1 MDSKVKL
8 VLAALIII
16 ALGIAIQ
23 SYYHE
28 VEDFL
33 LYASPVYRG
42 FAIFALCLI
51 GALTVIVPVPYTAVI
66 LTLAASVPEMN
77 LLEVALW
84 GGFGSGLG
92 EVVGWVLGKYLG
104 ESIGSSRYRS
114 RLKAISLV
122 MSRHKFLIPVIV
134 FLFALT
140 PLPDD
145 ALFIILGAI
154 NYRLV
159 YALASGIAGK
169 ITMLY
174 VIGLFGKLVGEFTP
188 DWFSSV
194 LAIVLVLL
202 FLALVEFVDWEK
214 LAEKYLPRREGESLS
229 PSMDKSS

>member
-1 MDSKVKL
+1 MV
-8 VLAALIII
+8 I

-23 SYYHE
+23 SYYGE
-28 VEDFL
+28 VEKFL

-51 GALTVIVPVPYTAVI
+51 GALTVIIPVPYTAVI
-66 LTLAASVPEMN
+66 LTLAASVPEIN

-92 EVVGWVLGKYLG
+92 EVVGWFLGKYLG

-114 RLKAISLV
+114 RLKVISMI
-122 MSRHKFLIPVIV
+122 MSKHRLLIPIIV

-145 ALFIILGAI
+145 ALFIILGTV
-154 NYRLV
+154 NYRLI

-169 ITMLY
+169 IAMLY
-174 VIGLFGKLVGEFTP
+174 IIGLFGKLVGEYTP

-194 LAIVLVLL
+194 LAVALVLL

-214 LAEKYLPRREGESLS
+214 LAEKYLPGERGKFK
-229 PSMDKSS
+229 PSDG

>member
-1 MDSKVKL
+1 LDSKVKL
-8 VLAALIII
+8 VLAALMVI

-23 SYYHE
+23 SYYGE
-28 VEDFL
+28 VEKFL

-51 GALTVIVPVPYTAVI
+51 GALTVIIPVPYTAVI
-66 LTLAASVPEMN
+66 LTLAASVPEIN

-92 EVVGWVLGKYLG
+92 EVVGWFLGKYLG

-114 RLKAISLV
+114 RLKVISMI
-122 MSRHKFLIPVIV
+122 MSKHRLLIPIIV

-145 ALFIILGAI
+145 ALFIILGTV
-154 NYRLV
+154 NYRLI

-169 ITMLY
+169 IAMLY
-174 VIGLFGKLVGEFTP
+174 IIGLFGKLVGEYTP

-194 LAIVLVLL
+194 LAVALVLL

-214 LAEKYLPRREGESLS
+214 LAEKYLPGERGKFK
-229 PSMDKSS
+229 PSDG

>member
-8 VLAALIII
+8 TLATLIVV
-16 ALGIAIQ
+16 ALGIAVQ
-23 SYYHE
+23 AYYGE
-28 VEDFL
+28 VEKFL

-42 FAIFALCLI
+42 FIVFALCFI

-66 LTLAASVPEMN
+66 LTLAASFPELN

-92 EVVGWVLGKYLG
+92 EVVGWILGKYLG
-104 ESIGSSRYRS
+104 EAIGSSKYQG
-114 RLKAISLV
+114 RLKAISLL
-122 MSRHKFLIPVIV
+122 MSRHRFLIPVLV

-145 ALFIILGAI
+145 GLFIILGAI
-154 NYRLV
+154 NYRLI

-169 ITMLY
+169 ILMLY
-174 VIGLFGKLVGEFTP
+174 IIGLFGRLVGEYTP

-194 LAIVLVLL
+194 LAVALVLL
-202 FLALVEFVDWEK
+202 FLALVELVDWEK
-214 LAEKYLPRREGESLS
+214 LAERYLSRGGGRFK
-229 PSMDKSS
+229 PSDR

>member
-8 VLAALIII
+8 VLAALMVI

-23 SYYHE
+23 SYYGE
-28 VEDFL
+28 VEKFL

-51 GALTVIVPVPYTAVI
+51 GALTVIIPVPYTAVI
-66 LTLAASVPEMN
+66 LTLAASVPEIN

-92 EVVGWVLGKYLG
+92 EVVGWFLGKYLG

-114 RLKAISLV
+114 RLKVISMI
-122 MSRHKFLIPVIV
+122 MSKHRLLIPIIV

-145 ALFIILGAI
+145 ALFIILGTV
-154 NYRLV
+154 NYRLI

-169 ITMLY
+169 IAMLY
-174 VIGLFGKLVGEFTP
+174 IIGLFGKLVGEYTP

-194 LAIVLVLL
+194 LAVALVLL

-214 LAEKYLPRREGESLS
+214 LAEKYLPGERGKFK
-229 PSMDKSS
+229 PSDG